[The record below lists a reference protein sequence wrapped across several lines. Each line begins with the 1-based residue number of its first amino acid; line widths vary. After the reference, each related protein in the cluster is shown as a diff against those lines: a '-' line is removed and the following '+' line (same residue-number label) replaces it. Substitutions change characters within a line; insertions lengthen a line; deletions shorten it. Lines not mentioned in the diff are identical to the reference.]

1 MVWSSNYLQKKFIKS
16 KTMVPLDP
24 TKRGGGY
31 SLTMALPEG
40 SYDFT
45 IIDDNETPITLF
57 RDRQCEVY
65 DNIAFYRME
74 VGEGP
79 MFSTPEEKRRGGSD
93 IASDSSL
100 LDLKERLL
108 EIGEKYC
115 GICRVSGKEEQCV
128 FEVLE
133 HVEKMFQRSP
143 SPRRGASYHKPEMVL
158 DDVSYSEAYDESSI
172 TAGDGHDLVRRI
184 NLLNG
189 RFLGGG
195 EGSAMDI
202 IIKTERRLK
211 TLEGYVS
218 PEAIA
223 AFVRVAY
230 GVQKYSEFASSGT
243 RGSLGNLGKVMA
255 TQRGVLAKFLD
266 ADRVSESEI
275 GEISPMP
282 PGKLWPEF
290 FRRMYEIRRPE
301 WEARKN
307 MCILGIHFA
316 TYLAR
321 EVA

>member
-211 TLEGYVS
+211 TLEGYGKFS
-218 PEAIA
+218 PILISRSS
-223 AFVRVAY
+223 FIVHPRHSINLSLSLQQFH
-230 GVQKYSEFASSGT
+230 QKPLQHLCVLHTGC
-243 RGSLGNLGKVMA
+243 RNILNLHHLGLVGHWETWGK
-255 TQRGVLAKFLD
+255 
-266 ADRVSESEI
+266 
-275 GEISPMP
+275 
-282 PGKLWPEF
+282 
-290 FRRMYEIRRPE
+290 
-301 WEARKN
+301 
-307 MCILGIHFA
+307 
-316 TYLAR
+316 
-321 EVA
+321 